1 MKRFFFL
8 AVAATCL
15 LASCN
20 KTEIVPTGD
29 LQEISFTAVN
39 KVATKVPVDGT
50 TFLTGDNMDVAAYL
64 AAGDGATHGNFFKET
79 LFSYNSTTGT
89 WTGQRY
95 WPLSDATINFLAV
108 TNTGG
113 GVTGH
118 VQNTFDATTP
128 ASEVVSV
135 LTGNHNASQTDL
147 MFAAGQGTHTQGA
160 AYPSVGMVFKH
171 ALSWINFR
179 VKTTHTTGTGQPTI
193 TVNSITL
200 NDAAVNGTLTVT
212 NANYAATSNTCVTTS
227 LTTDWSSLT
236 YSDMKLIETGIVTDD
251 ATDAL
256 ELEDDFAVFG
266 GNGILVV
273 PSNQTSFTIN
283 YTITQPE
290 ADGTSNTFNYTYNLA
305 GNTWDMA
312 KKYVYYI
319 TMTLS
324 EIQIAPEVASGGEP
338 ECTYPSLDG
347 HGPEEGKPSNT

>member
-20 KTEIVPTGD
+20 KTEVVPTGE

-64 AAGDGATHGNFFKET
+64 AAGDGATHGNFFKGT
-79 LFSYNSTTGT
+79 PFRYNSTTGT

-113 GVTGH
+113 GVESH
-118 VQNTFDATTP
+118 VENTFDSTTP
-128 ASEVVSV
+128 ASKVKSV
-135 LTGNHNASQTDL
+135 LTGNNDASQTDL

-171 ALSWINFR
+171 ALSWVNFR
-179 VKTTHTTGTGQPTI
+179 VKTGNGLTNADPKI
-193 TVNSITL
+193 VINSITL
-200 NDAAVNGTLTVT
+200 NKAAVNGTLTVT
-212 NANYAATSNTCVTTS
+212 NANYAATTNTCVTTS

-236 YSDMKLIETGIVTDD
+236 YSDMKLIKTGIVTDN
-251 ATDAL
+251 ATEAL
-256 ELEDDFAVFG
+256 QLTGEFAVFG

-283 YTITQPE
+283 YTITQPDE
-290 ADGTSNTFNYTYNLA
+290 TSNTFNYTYNLA
-305 GNTWDMA
+305 GNTWDIA

-324 EIQIAPEVASGGEP
+324 EIQIAPEVASWGEP

-347 HGPEEGKPSNT
+347 HGPEEGKPSNN

>member
-8 AVAATCL
+8 AVAATAM
-15 LASCN
+15 LAACN
-20 KTEIVPTGD
+20 KTEIVPTGEA
-29 LQEISFTAVN
+29 QEISFVAVN
-39 KVATKVPVDGT
+39 KVATKAPVDGT

-64 AAGDGATHGNFFKET
+64 AAGDGATRGNFFKQT
-79 LFSYNSTTGT
+79 PFIYNSTTGT

-113 GVTGH
+113 GEAGNVE
-118 VQNTFDATTP
+118 NTFDAETY
-128 ASEVVSV
+128 ASKVVSV
-135 LTGNHNASQTDL
+135 LTGNDEASQTDL

-171 ALSWINFR
+171 ALSWVNFR
-179 VKTTHTTGTGQPTI
+179 VKTGNGI
-193 TVNSITL
+193 TNADPQIVINSITL
-200 NDAAVNGTLTVT
+200 NNAAVNGTLTVT
-212 NANYAATSNTCVTTS
+212 NDNYAATSNTCVTTS

-236 YSDMKLIETGIVTDD
+236 YSGMKLINTGIVTDNTTG
-251 ATDAL
+251 ALQLTD
-256 ELEDDFAVFG
+256 EFAVFG

-273 PSNQTSFTIN
+273 PSDQTSFTIN
-283 YTITQPE
+283 YTITQPDP
-290 ADGTSNTFNYTYNLA
+290 DGTTNTFNYTYNLA
-305 GNTWDMA
+305 GNKWEMA

-324 EIQIAPEVASGGEP
+324 EIQIAPEVASWGEP

-347 HGPEEGKPSNT
+347 HGPEEGKPSNN

>member
-8 AVAATCL
+8 AVAATAM
-15 LASCN
+15 LAACN

-29 LQEISFTAVN
+29 AQEISFVAVN

-50 TFLTGDNMDVAAYL
+50 TFLTGDNMDVVAHL
-64 AAGDGATHGNFFKET
+64 AAGDGATAGTYFKET
-79 LFSYNSTTGT
+79 LFTNVSGT
-89 WTGQRY
+89 NTWAGKRY

-113 GVTGH
+113 GVGGH
-118 VQNTFDATTP
+118 VENTFNSTNP
-128 ASEVVSV
+128 AYEVVSA
-135 LTGNHNASQTDL
+135 LTGNEDANQTDL
-147 MFAAGQGTHTQGA
+147 MFAAGQGTHTQGG
-160 AYPSVGMVFKH
+160 AYNAVPMVFKH

-179 VKTTHTTGTGQPTI
+179 VKTGNGLTTDDPTI
-193 TVNSITL
+193 VINSITL
-200 NDAAVNGTLTVT
+200 NNAAVNGTLTVT
-212 NANYAATSNTCVTTS
+212 NANFAATSNTCVTNN
-227 LTTDWSSLT
+227 LTTDWSSVS
-236 YSDMKLIETGIVTDD
+236 YSNMKLIETGIVTDD

-256 ELEDDFAVFG
+256 QLTDEFAVFG

-283 YTITQPE
+283 YTITQPD
-290 ADGTSNTFNYTYNLA
+290 ATPNTFNYTYNLA
-305 GNTWDMA
+305 GNKWEMA

-324 EIQIAPEVASGGEP
+324 EIKIAPEVASWGEP

-347 HGPEEGKPSNT
+347 HGPEEGKPSNN